1 MNEEQLQEL
10 LSVYRHKK
18 TMPALGASHWW
29 LVPLAA
35 AVLIAIVGVWASS
48 WRAGWRVLRAGDT
61 ISSATRIR
69 RTGIGYVDIAAG
81 TVLRIEGRNRLTLEH
96 GTIHAKT
103 ISPPGIF
110 IVDTPRARAID
121 LGCEYVLTISPDG
134 GGVLRVT
141 AGWVSLNNRAQS
153 LVPQGATA
161 TIDANGRIGP
171 PVFDDASAAFQAAI
185 AAGNILAALP
195 LARRRDAL
203 TLINLFRSANEQ
215 QRLQIFKRLNELVP
229 APAGVTADAIEPWWP
244 EVIKASGVK
253 AFKKK
258 YPRAGNAQDQT
269 YLPSR

>member
-10 LSVYRHKK
+10 LSVYRHKQA
-18 TMPALGASHWW
+18 MPALRSSHWW

-35 AVLIAIVGVWASS
+35 AMLIAIVAVWASS

-81 TVLRIEGRNRLTLEH
+81 TVLRVEGRNRLTLEH

-121 LGCEYVLTISPDG
+121 LGCEYVLSISPDG

-141 AGWVSLNNRAQS
+141 TGWVSLNSWGQS
-153 LVPQGATA
+153 LVPQGAKA
-161 TIDANGRIGP
+161 VIAADGWLSP
-171 PVFDDASAAFQAAI
+171 PLFEDASPAFQAAI
-185 AAGNILAALP
+185 ERRDLNAALP

-203 TLINLFRSANEQ
+203 TLINLFRFANTDE
-215 QRLQIFKRLNELVP
+215 RLRIYDRLNELVP
-229 APAGVTADAIEPWWP
+229 APASVPREAMLHWTMTTLDPWWALAL
-244 EVIKASGVK
+244 KASGVS
-253 AFKKK
+253 AIKKNK
-258 YPRAGNAQDQT
+258 K
-269 YLPSR
+269 LH